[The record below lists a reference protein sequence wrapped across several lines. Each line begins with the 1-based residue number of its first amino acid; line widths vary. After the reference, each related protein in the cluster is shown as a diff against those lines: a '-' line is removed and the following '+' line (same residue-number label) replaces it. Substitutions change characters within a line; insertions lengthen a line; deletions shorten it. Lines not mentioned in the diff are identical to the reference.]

1 MGEVYR
7 ARDTKLGRELALKVL
22 PVEVS
27 TDAGRL
33 NRFEQ
38 EARSASA
45 LNHPNI
51 VTIYEIGRVDATS
64 YIAMELV
71 SGRMLR
77 DLLVEGPLP
86 IRRLLTLAAQVADGL
101 ARAHEAGIVHRD
113 LKPENVMVTREGV
126 AKILDFGLAK
136 LVTTTGSEVSQL
148 ATVSGTQPGLVMGTV
163 GYMSPEQ
170 ASGKPV
176 DSRSDQFSFGALLYE
191 MATAK
196 RPFSRNTSAETL
208 AAVIRDEP
216 EPLQS
221 LVPHLP
227 VALRW
232 VIERCL
238 AKDPEER
245 YASTRD
251 LARDLAHLR
260 DHVSEA
266 YSGRF
271 CRNTSSAA
279 TVHGVGAG
287 RRLPRSNRCR
297 CVCSPWPTGGACRA
311 HRAIRGPHPAG
322 DDVRAFRGLQR
333 ILDFT

>member
-1 MGEVYR
+1 
-7 ARDTKLGRELALKVL
+7 
-22 PVEVS
+22 
-27 TDAGRL
+27 
-33 NRFEQ
+33 
-38 EARSASA
+38 
-45 LNHPNI
+45 
-51 VTIYEIGRVDATS
+51 
-64 YIAMELV
+64 
-71 SGRMLR
+71 MLR

-86 IRRLLTLAAQVADGL
+86 IRRLLALAAQVADGL

-136 LVTTTGSEVSQL
+136 LVAATGSEVSQL
-148 ATVSGTQPGLVMGTV
+148 ATVSGTQPGLVMGTA

-176 DSRSDQFSFGALLYE
+176 DARSDQFSFGALLYE
-191 MATAK
+191 MATAR

-266 YSGRF
+266 SQGVSVVAPPQRRRYWVTELASRVSTRLHADPVDEIMPVWSADGARLF
-271 CRNTSSAA
+271 YRSDRVGPPDINELTAA
-279 TVHGVGAG
+279 TPGTEKLLLALPAVQQPEDASRDGRWLAFVSEVATTVWNIWLLPLADPSKPTPWIRTRFNQASPRFSPAG
-287 RRLPRSNRCR
+287 RGFS
-297 CVCSPWPTGGACRA
+297 
-311 HRAIRGPHPAG
+311 
-322 DDVRAFRGLQR
+322 
-333 ILDFT
+333 